1 MSLWIITGICKTRLR
16 YRSSDHQVS
25 APFALLLQ
33 RLTLTCAQFLQFAES
48 TARRI
53 LLVVQHE

>member
-25 APFALLLQ
+25 APFAL
-33 RLTLTCAQFLQFAES
+33 RLTLTYAQFLQFAES
-48 TARRI
+48 TAPQI